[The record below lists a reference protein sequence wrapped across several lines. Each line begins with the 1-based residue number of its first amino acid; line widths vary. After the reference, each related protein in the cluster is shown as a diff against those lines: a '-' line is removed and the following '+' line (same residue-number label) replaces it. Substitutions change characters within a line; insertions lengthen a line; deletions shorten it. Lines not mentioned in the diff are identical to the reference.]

1 MRHFM
6 QNIYLR
12 QEGLK
17 TGINDLRAFL
27 GSGNDQRVL
36 DALDSRRLTQE
47 ERDSLEGEI
56 SKAELKNQLFKHMKP
71 TSAPGIDGFTA
82 ALVRTFW
89 SDLEDVC
96 HSAINQCYEKGQLT
110 TMLKTAIMKLLRKG
124 EKCKMEATNYR
135 PISLL
140 SVFYK
145 IASGAITRRL
155 ETVIEKVI
163 GRQQKAYSRKKNIT
177 SVLLNVINM
186 IHSSRSSKRSSL
198 IIAVDF
204 RKAFDSLNHSFIDT
218 CLEAL
223 DNSSSFR
230 SFF

>member
-1 MRHFM
+1 
-6 QNIYLR
+6 
-12 QEGLK
+12 
-17 TGINDLRAFL
+17 
-27 GSGNDQRVL
+27 
-36 DALDSRRLTQE
+36 
-47 ERDSLEGEI
+47 
-56 SKAELKNQLFKHMKP
+56 MKP
-71 TSAPGIDGFTA
+71 TSAPGNDGFTA

-110 TMLKTAIMKLLRKG
+110 TMLKTAIMKLLRKE
-124 EKCKMEATNYR
+124 EKCKMEAANYR

-145 IASGAITRRL
+145 IASGAIRRRL
-155 ETVIEKVI
+155 KTLIEKVI
-163 GRQQKAYSRKKNIT
+163 WRQQKAYSRKKNIT
-177 SVLLNVINM
+177 SVLLNVISM
-186 IHSSRSSKRSSL
+186 IHSCRSSKRSSL

-223 DNSSSFR
+223 NFGPLFDVLGKALF
-230 SFF
+230 